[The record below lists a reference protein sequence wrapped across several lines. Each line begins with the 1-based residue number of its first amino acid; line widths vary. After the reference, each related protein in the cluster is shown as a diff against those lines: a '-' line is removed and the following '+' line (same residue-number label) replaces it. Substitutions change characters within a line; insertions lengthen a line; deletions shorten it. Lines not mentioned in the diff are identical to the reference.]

1 MRRLRITVYAAAIGI
16 SILLLIANVDVG
28 ARWYY
33 TAAGAAAAIGFAIL
47 LRRELDTPPARC
59 EHLVGSFVVY
69 VCQRP
74 LGHRGL
80 HRDRSVR
87 WGNDRQVRL
96 RSRGLS

>member
-1 MRRLRITVYAAAIGI
+1 MAVYAAVIGI
-16 SILLLIANVDVG
+16 SILLLIANVGVG

-33 TAAGAAAAIGFAIL
+33 GAAGGVAAIGFAIL
-47 LRRELDTPPARC
+47 LRRELDTRPARC

-80 HRDRSVR
+80 HRDRSAR

-96 RSRGLS
+96 PSRRLP